1 MMKQMEQHRFRRAT
15 AKHFR
20 KSSGIHDPDVGSCDL
35 NVESIF
41 PMNAP
46 DFNTCSEEELW
57 RYVAWHL
64 EGDTALPGGR
74 KGERTRH
81 RVLFPA
87 PSPETWLSRLGGW
100 YPRFGVRPA
109 DQPTEREGAL
119 RDTRGRVCSPPRC
132 IRSSQLPTTFSYTRS
147 AAFTELLEH
156 LTESENPD

>member
-1 MMKQMEQHRFRRAT
+1 
-15 AKHFR
+15 
-20 KSSGIHDPDVGSCDL
+20 
-35 NVESIF
+35 
-41 PMNAP
+41 MNAP
-46 DFNTCSEEELW
+46 DFKTCSEEHLW

-87 PSPETWLSRLGGW
+87 PSPETWLSRSCGSHSGI
-100 YPRFGVRPA
+100 GVRTSGQQA
-109 DQPTEREGAL
+109 EGEGAL

-132 IRSSQLPTTFSYTRS
+132 IRYSQLPTTFSYTRS

-156 LTESENPD
+156 LAESETPD